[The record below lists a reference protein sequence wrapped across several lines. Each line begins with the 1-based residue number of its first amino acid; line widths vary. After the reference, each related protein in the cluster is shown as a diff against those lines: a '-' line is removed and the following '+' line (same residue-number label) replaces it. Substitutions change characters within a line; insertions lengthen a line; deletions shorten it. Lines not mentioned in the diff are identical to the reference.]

1 MVPMGTPVGNLE
13 TLRVAIEHI
22 IRLLLGPS
30 FPEET
35 EDETQT

>member
-1 MVPMGTPVGNLE
+1 MGTPVGNLE
-13 TLRVAIEHI
+13 TLRSNRAHS
-22 IRLLLGPS
+22 RLLLGPS